1 MSELHPSH
9 TVDHYVNAEYE
20 FVCVKC
26 GNVDTYGQGWG
37 ALADPCPADRTVS
50 DKSRDEVAR
59 VVNQVAEEGLPHPR
73 NLDAALDVIF
83 ESITEPYKAKLDL
96 AISEMKWALPILER
110 HMTHPN
116 DDGMLRDF
124 RDAIERLGEE

>member
-37 ALADPCPADRTVS
+37 ALADPCPADHTVS
-50 DKSRDEVAR
+50 DTARDEVAR
-59 VVNQVAEEGLPHPR
+59 VVTQVAEEGLPHPR

-83 ESITEPYKAKLDL
+83 ESVKSKHRKDCETLAEMLSEILKALVDQDEERIAWAIQRAEDALGDL
-96 AISEMKWALPILER
+96 
-110 HMTHPN
+110 
-116 DDGMLRDF
+116 
-124 RDAIERLGEE
+124 